1 MITLA
6 LAGLTDPR
14 HRALLTPLLRRRE
27 GIRVVAACDPEPYH
41 EHIGGV
47 IPVHPDV
54 DAMLAQEKPSLVA
67 VTSGGFDAVAAC
79 LRAGADVVA
88 APPFAATEEEVGA
101 LVDLAAHTGRT
112 LAALHL
118 FRGHATSRLA
128 KGLIERGKFGKVTAM
143 SVTVSEQLAEEDR
156 IPTEAD
162 LIDLYG
168 WLTGRWGERPTII
181 RAALPTDN
189 PVGIQVVG
197 SLGKVEWQVRTGKFR
212 SLLGDEP
219 VTHDCGRPDQA
230 IREWAVDHLIRT
242 QDTTG
247 PAATAATRILITAG
261 R

>member
-27 GIRVVAACDPEPYH
+27 GIRVVAACDPAPYH

-54 DAMLAQEKPSLVA
+54 DTMLAQQKPSLVA

-79 LRAGADVVA
+79 LRAGADVLA
-88 APPFAATEEEVGA
+88 APPFATTVEELDA
-101 LVDLAAHTGRT
+101 LVDLAANTGRT

-118 FRGHATSRLA
+118 YRGHATSRLA
-128 KGLIERGKFGKVTAM
+128 KGLIDRGKLGDVTAM
-143 SVTVSEQLAEEDR
+143 TVTVSDQLAEEDR
-156 IPTEAD
+156 VPTEAD

-168 WLTGRWGERPTII
+168 WFTDRWGESPTVIT
-181 RAALPTDN
+181 APLPADN
-189 PVGIQVVG
+189 PVGIQITG
-197 SLGKVEWQVRTGKFR
+197 TKGKVEWQVRTGKFR

-219 VTHDCGRPDQA
+219 VTVDCERPEQVV
-230 IREWAVDHLIRT
+230 REWAVDHLIRT
-242 QDTTG
+242 ADTVG
-247 PAATAATRILITAG
+247 PAATAATRILIAVG